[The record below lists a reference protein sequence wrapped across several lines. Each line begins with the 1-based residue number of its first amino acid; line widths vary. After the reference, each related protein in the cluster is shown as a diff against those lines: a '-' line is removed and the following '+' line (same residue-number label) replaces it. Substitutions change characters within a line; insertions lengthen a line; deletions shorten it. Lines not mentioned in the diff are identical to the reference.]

1 MNILPKSVQKLIDEF
16 SKLPGIGPKSAARL
30 AFYLLSKGEVDI
42 QELGK
47 AIYHLKR
54 NLKKCSICFNISE
67 TDPCVICQ
75 DQRRDKS
82 KIMVLQSSLDILA
95 IEKTGEYHGLYHILG
110 GEISPVDDIGPEDL
124 RIKELLDR
132 VKKDFHNFKRSE
144 KQGSRTIER
153 GPYISEVI
161 LATNPSLEGE
171 ATAMYISQQI
181 RNTLFEESHKASQSE
196 IRKNL
201 KVTRIAR
208 GLPVGSDLEYADEIT
223 LSRAL
228 EGRREY

>member
-1 MNILPKSVQKLIDEF
+1 MNILPKSVSKLINEF
-16 SKLPGIGPKSAARL
+16 SKLPGIGPRTAARL
-30 AFYLLSKGEVDI
+30 TFYLLSKGDADI
-42 QELGK
+42 EELGK

-54 NLKKCSICFNISE
+54 NLKKCSQCFNIAE

-75 DQRRDKS
+75 DKKRDKS
-82 KIMVLQSSLDILA
+82 LILVLESPLDILA
-95 IEKTGEYHGLYHILG
+95 MEKTREYNGLYHVLG
-110 GEISPVDDIGPEDL
+110 GAISPVDDIGPEDL

-132 VKKDFHNFKRSE
+132 IKKNFYNFERSE
-144 KQGSRTIER
+144 KQGSRAIAR

-171 ATAMYISQQI
+171 ATAMYIAQQI
-181 RNTLFEESHKASQSE
+181 SKK
-196 IRKNL
+196 I

-208 GLPVGSDLEYADEIT
+208 GLPMGGDLEYADEVT

-228 EGRREY
+228 EGRKEY